1 MVGRKMNRL
10 KETNLD
16 EKYEYSQQDIANKLF
31 LALGTVASTEK
42 RAIEK
47 FKQALAERNI
57 DIKDL
62 LEE

>member
-1 MVGRKMNRL
+1 MNHTL

-57 DIKDL
+57 DPKDL
-62 LEE
+62 LED

>member
-1 MVGRKMNRL
+1 MTHNI
-10 KETNLD
+10 KEKTLD
-16 EKYEYSQQDIANKLF
+16 EKYEYSQMDIADKLF
-31 LALGTVASTEK
+31 LAVGTVASAEK